1 MNLSVATIIMFTT
14 LVLGTICR
22 TFNICSEAN
31 IPLQNLIIGV
41 ISGFLC
47 FFTGI
52 ENNLLSAIIFC
63 VISSFSAGGV
73 YDLSKMVRRTRK

>member
-47 FFTGI
+47 FFTGDSLRQESHRFRI
-52 ENNLLSAIIFC
+52 LKRKTIQNSEDIINEK
-63 VISSFSAGGV
+63 
-73 YDLSKMVRRTRK
+73 L